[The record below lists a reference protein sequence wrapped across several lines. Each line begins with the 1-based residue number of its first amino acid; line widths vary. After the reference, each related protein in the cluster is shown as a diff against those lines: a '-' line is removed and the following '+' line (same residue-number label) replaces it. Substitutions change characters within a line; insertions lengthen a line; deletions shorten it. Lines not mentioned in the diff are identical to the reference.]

1 MITYP
6 LNNIDYTAEDA
17 ELYFST
23 RESGVYDG
31 NDFEVTA
38 SGIDNDVIVS
48 SGIAWIHNTKFS
60 GKVVALKEPKTLTLS
75 LPNSVYDRID
85 AIVVQFDANKN
96 ATEIIVKE

>member
-31 NDFEVTA
+31 GDFEATV
-38 SGIDNDVIVS
+38 SGIDNNVTI
-48 SGIAWIHNTKFS
+48 GIGTAWIHNTKFS
-60 GKVVALKEPKTLTLS
+60 GKVVAL
-75 LPNSVYDRID
+75 
-85 AIVVQFDANKN
+85 
-96 ATEIIVKE
+96 